1 MDYCLRS
8 MKNCHHLLGFLCLMV
23 AGVASSHPADVSQMR
38 VVVGRDQVGF
48 RLTMNVLTLCRI
60 VVLDA
65 DHDRRITPQEIA
77 KAVPVIASYLKKK
90 VLVTV
95 NDADAD
101 LGDFQRYECVWPNSA
116 TEPVT
121 DQEASQRYV
130 DFNFVKPWPSGVHE
144 VWLGFQI
151 FGEVGDQHVVNALYQ
166 QEGKPDLPVDF
177 SQGEPD
183 YLYDAEW
190 TAESPAP
197 AAVKAEE
204 KSAPAFGWRTA
215 GLLFLCAVALSLG
228 MRTRRSGHAAA

>member
-1 MDYCLRS
+1 MRRVCLS
-8 MKNCHHLLGFLCLMV
+8 FLLVLLL
-23 AGVASSHPADVSQMR
+23 AGSASAHPADTSQMR
-38 VVVGRDQVGF
+38 VQVGRGKVGF

-60 VVLDA
+60 AVLDA

-77 KAVPVIASYLKKK
+77 KAVPVIEAYLKKK
-90 VLVTV
+90 VLITV

-116 TEPVT
+116 TGAVT

-130 DFNFVKPWPSGVHE
+130 DFDFVTPWPSGVHE

-151 FGEVGDQHVVNALYQ
+151 FGEVGDQHVVNTIYQ

-177 SQGEPD
+177 SQAEPD

-190 TAESPAP
+190 TGTPEAVEAKAMSAAAP
-197 AAVKAEE
+197 QPQ
-204 KSAPAFGWRTA
+204 APRLRGWLVA
-215 GLLFLCAVALSLG
+215 CAVVATGAGWLG
-228 MRTRRSGHAAA
+228 GRRPAMRKFTAS